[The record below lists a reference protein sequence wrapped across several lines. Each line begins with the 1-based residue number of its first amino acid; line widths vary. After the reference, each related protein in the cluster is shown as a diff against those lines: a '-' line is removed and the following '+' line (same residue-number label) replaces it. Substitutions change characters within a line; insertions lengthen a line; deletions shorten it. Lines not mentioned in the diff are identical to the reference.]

1 MQFDEGEQSAYT
13 GSVLLK
19 YSSIFFHLCLVHL
32 SPWYVGWL
40 GIQNCLLTYL
50 RSQSGLTMPLSRQCG
65 NLSGNELTRNLSG
78 NIQPQSSQ
86 LAEPLWTDPSIKRGS
101 CVYQLISTSKTKKEK
116 KKVQAENGWSNIF
129 PKSSQV
135 RKKPPPVPPVC
146 VLTCT
151 RNCCVWTL
159 TKCMVGYSLLS
170 SIPWSVGFYFILFC
184 GRTQFV
190 CHNEVSM
197 TKVVMAARCKYT
209 PLWYFTLS
217 HLALIGKE
225 TRTLHGKICWRTKMA
240 VLVSDPVSVF
250 QSESM

>member
-40 GIQNCLLTYL
+40 GIQNCLLAYL
-50 RSQSGLTMPLSRQCG
+50 RSQSELTMPLSRQCG

-78 NIQPQSSQ
+78 NIQPQSSR
-86 LAEPLWTDPSIKRGS
+86 LAEPTWTDPSIKSGS

-170 SIPWSVGFYFILFC
+170 AIPWSGTSPDWCRGWRVCTRNKPWNRIEMFC
-184 GRTQFV
+184 LLRVKKTRDR
-190 CHNEVSM
+190 
-197 TKVVMAARCKYT
+197 K
-209 PLWYFTLS
+209 
-217 HLALIGKE
+217 LALKKC
-225 TRTLHGKICWRTKMA
+225 RVPL
-240 VLVSDPVSVF
+240 
-250 QSESM
+250 